1 MDQTVGYPDAGTHG
15 FMAHFPATAVL
26 MAGPSRALEYDL
38 CQERYLEMYGG
49 PKPTDDWVICR
60 QRAAWEM
67 TVLGRSLQAF
77 FYILMRDAAPTSEVL
92 RAATMTAGTNE
103 EVIYSAKELA
113 ALALRYRNVLI
124 GPKQESPQV
133 GTSERDDP

>member
-49 PKPTDDWVICR
+49 PKPTDDWVISG
-60 QRAAWEM
+60 AASK
-67 TVLGRSLQAF
+67 RSS
-77 FYILMRDAAPTSEVL
+77 TSLCAML
-92 RAATMTAGTNE
+92 RR
-103 EVIYSAKELA
+103 LA
-113 ALALRYRNVLI
+113 RCFARLL
-124 GPKQESPQV
+124 
-133 GTSERDDP
+133 

>member
-1 MDQTVGYPDAGTHG
+1 
-15 FMAHFPATAVL
+15 
-26 MAGPSRALEYDL
+26 
-38 CQERYLEMYGG
+38 
-49 PKPTDDWVICR
+49 
-60 QRAAWEM
+60 
-67 TVLGRSLQAF
+67 
-77 FYILMRDAAPTSEVL
+77 
-92 RAATMTAGTNE
+92 MTAGTNE